1 MKRIVTV
8 LMIAGMCGPV
18 WAATSDA
25 DLQRIESEMNEGR
38 ARADALKKKA
48 ANYGRELKSLK
59 SNMVKA
65 AGTIQNFE
73 SDALALE
80 DRLREL
86 NKAEAEKASRLQAR
100 RGQFTQVLMALQ
112 RMANHPPEAMI
123 AAPQS
128 PADTI
133 RSTIL
138 LRTVVPEIERR
149 AGQLRSELQAV
160 AAARAQTRGKAQE
173 LAMAVSGL
181 TENRRHLEVLMIE
194 KTRLKLRA
202 DEGSRKAEQRI
213 RDLAGKAK
221 DLRDLMARLEADR
234 RAQAAKAAKDN
245 PDMATKDNVKTTT
258 AAATT
263 GAAGSGGK
271 ENGMAIGDFRG
282 KLPFPA
288 IGRLVG
294 RYGQA
299 TDAGLTRKGI
309 TIETRPG
316 AQVVAPYDGQ
326 VMFAGAFKGYG
337 QLLIIEHGEG
347 YHSLLAGLSRI
358 DSVIGQQILSGE
370 PAGIMGGDENE
381 APILYVELRRNGQP
395 INPLPWLAARKSKVN
410 G

>member
-1 MKRIVTV
+1 MKAV
-8 LMIAGMCGPV
+8 LLLILALALAGPAV
-18 WAATSDA
+18 AETSDA
-25 DLQRIESEMNEGR
+25 DLRRIESDLNKGR
-38 ARADALKKKA
+38 AQRDALKKKA
-48 ANYGRELKSLK
+48 TVYGRELEDLK
-59 SNMVKA
+59 SDMVRA
-65 AGTIQNFE
+65 AGTIQSYE
-73 SDALALE
+73 ADALALE
-80 DRLREL
+80 DRLAEL
-86 NKAEAEKASRLQAR
+86 ARAETVKSSRLQER
-100 RGQFTQVLMALQ
+100 RGQFTHVLMALQ

-133 RSTIL
+133 RGAIL
-138 LRTVVPEIERR
+138 LRTTVPEIERR
-149 AGQLRSELQAV
+149 AARLRADLTAV
-160 AAARAQTRGKAQE
+160 AKARAKTRAKRRE

-181 TENRRHLEVLMIE
+181 AENRRHLESLMVE
-194 KTRLKLRA
+194 KTRLKNQA
-202 DEGSRKAEQRI
+202 DEGSRQAEQRI

-234 RAQAAKAAKDN
+234 ARQAAAAPRSTD
-245 PDMATKDNVKTTT
+245 
-258 AAATT
+258 
-263 GAAGSGGK
+263 SGGK
-271 ENGMAIGDFRG
+271 AIKESRG

-299 TDAGLTRKGI
+299 METGLTRKGI

-316 AQVVAPYDGQ
+316 AQVVAPYGGQ

-370 PAGIMGGDENE
+370 PAGIMGGGENE